1 MPRWA
6 PAKPEAKP
14 EAAAAAAAIHRLGQW
29 AADSVVRARHM
40 MS

>member
-6 PAKPEAKP
+6 LAKPEAKP
-14 EAAAAAAAIHRLGQW
+14 EAAAATIHRLGQW